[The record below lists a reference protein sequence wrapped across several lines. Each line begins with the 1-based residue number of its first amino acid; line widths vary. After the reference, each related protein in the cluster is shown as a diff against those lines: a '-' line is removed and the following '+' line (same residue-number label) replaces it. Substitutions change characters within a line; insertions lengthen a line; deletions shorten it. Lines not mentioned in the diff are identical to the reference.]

1 MPLTAVSQL
10 NADSSNETSQLA
22 FSDGNVEMK
31 HIEQPA
37 TIKEEAGEYDEFA
50 ESSEAAVK
58 RTGFVDIIKP
68 ENDEELKE
76 RLSQFEHLKE
86 NLYLTDR

>member
-22 FSDGNVEMK
+22 FSDGNIDMK
-31 HIEQPA
+31 SIEQPA
-37 TIKEEAGEYDEFA
+37 TIKEEPGEYDEMTGSN
-50 ESSEAAVK
+50 ETEK

-68 ENDEELKE
+68 EDDEELKE
-76 RLSQFEHLKE
+76 RLGQFEHLKE